1 MKCFARCSFVA
12 IFAVGLSSCAF
23 TGTQDPVSRNL
34 SWFDYLNA
42 GDIRAS
48 CKAGAPD
55 RYRFVYNGSYTE
67 QVRTYDLEVENGNT
81 SATLKSRVFGSTNLA
96 RLSLSDPLAPW
107 QGHTNQVGL
116 GEQDVTRLLSSL
128 HVAAAFESS
137 PVGLR
142 LDSDGFYW
150 IAAACEDGTF
160 RFDAYK
166 WPSKRF
172 KGIQFASLLFAWD
185 QAPEAVNPPREIFFP
200 NDRDR
205 THFTLEVGTNGL
217 VGLDPLVPRS

>member
-1 MKCFARCSFVA
+1 MAVFS
-12 IFAVGLSSCAF
+12 VGLSSCAF
-23 TGTQDPVSRNL
+23 TGAQDPLSRNL

-48 CKAGAPD
+48 CKAGSPD
-55 RYRFVYNGSYTE
+55 RYRFVYNGSYSE
-67 QVRTYDLEVENGNT
+67 QVRTYDLEMGRGNA
-81 SATLKSRVFGSTNLA
+81 SATLRSRVVGSTKLA
-96 RLSLSDPLAPW
+96 RLSLSDPMAPW
-107 QGHTNQVGL
+107 KGDANRVVL
-116 GEQDVTRLLSSL
+116 GEQDVARLLSSL
-128 HVAAAFESS
+128 QVAAAFESP

-160 RFDAYK
+160 RFDAYQ

-172 KGIQFASLLFAWD
+172 EGIQFASLLFAWD
-185 QAPEAVNPPREIFFP
+185 QDHEAVNPPRETLFP

-205 THFTLEVGTNGL
+205 THFTLEVGENGL
-217 VGLDPLVPRS
+217 VGVAPLFPRS